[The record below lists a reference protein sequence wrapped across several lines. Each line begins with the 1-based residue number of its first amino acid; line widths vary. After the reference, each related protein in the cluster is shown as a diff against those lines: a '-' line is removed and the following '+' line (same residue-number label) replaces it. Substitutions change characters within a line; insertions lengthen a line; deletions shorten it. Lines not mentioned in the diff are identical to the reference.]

1 MLSILSNIPQVSV
14 LGIMHP
20 LRKQRANLNIYMAG
34 YLLVTCFNVWFGLCD
49 VQVG

>member
-1 MLSILSNIPQVSV
+1 V

-34 YLLVTCFNVWFGLCD
+34 YLLVTCFNVGLAF
-49 VQVG
+49 VMSRLVRWKLKHNVW